1 MAGLQLSGLASG
13 FDWKTLVDNLMQLE
27 RTPITRLEAEK
38 TLNTRKVTAF
48 DALKSRIT
56 ELQTASTALKAA
68 GLFSGRTSASTT
80 TGSNWL
86 SSASSGAEAGNYT
99 FNILQL
105 ATTTRRTGGSDVGQ
119 GIATTS
125 DVSGVTLATLST
137 SSAVTAGNF
146 TINGQTVA
154 VALTDSLQDV
164 FTKISTATG
173 GNVTAT
179 YDPGSD
185 RISLAST
192 SEIVLGASNDTSNFL
207 AITRLANNGSGSVS
221 SGAALGS
228 TSPNSPLVSS
238 RLRLPL
244 TAVDVD
250 GNGSFAINGVS
261 VAYNV
266 NTDSLSTVL
275 SRISSSSAGVTASF
289 DPINDRVVLTNKTTG
304 DLGLAVSEAPGGLM
318 DALGLSTGSTLD
330 RGLNARYTVN
340 GGAEISSS
348 SNTLEAAS
356 HGITGLSVTARTQS
370 SETISVTANTTAM
383 RAAIDTFITKFNA
396 VQTYIDE
403 QTKITTSNGKVTAAL
418 MSNNREI
425 QSWAQTLRSTAF
437 SAISGLG
444 GSVKRL
450 EDLGIDFVA
459 GTSTLSVKN
468 PSKLDGALRD
478 FAPEIETFFNQ
489 ASTGFAAKFDSFI
502 TSTIG
507 LSGTGGTLG
516 SQSTQLTK
524 SSSSIDEQ
532 IATIERRLV
541 QRRAQMEA
549 GFIAMETAQARLQQM
564 QSQLTNAF
572 SSTSSK

>member
-86 SSASSGAEAGNYT
+86 SSASSGADVGNYT

-119 GIATTS
+119 GIATSS

-146 TINGQTVA
+146 TVNGQA
-154 VALTDSLQDV
+154 VSVELTDSLQDV
-164 FTKISTATG
+164 FDKISTATG
-173 GNVTAT
+173 GDVTAS
-179 YDPGSD
+179 YDAGTD
-185 RISLAST
+185 RINLAST

-207 AITRLANNGSGSVS
+207 AITRLANNGTGSTS
-221 SGAALGS
+221 STAALGS
-228 TSPNSPLVSS
+228 TNPNSPLISS

-275 SRISSSSAGVTASF
+275 SRINSSSAGVSAAF

-318 DALGLSTGSTLD
+318 DALGLNTGSTLD

-340 GGAEISSS
+340 GGAEISST
-348 SNTLEAAS
+348 SNTLEASS
-356 HGITGLSVTARTQS
+356 HGVNGLSVTARTQT

-383 RAAIDTFITKFNA
+383 RSAIDTFITKFNA
-396 VQTYIDE
+396 VQTYIEE

-425 QSWAQTLRSTAF
+425 QGWAQTMRSTAF
-437 SAISGLG
+437 AAISGLG

-468 PSKLDGALRD
+468 SSKLDNALRD

-489 ASTGFAAKFDSFI
+489 ATTGFAAKFDTFI

-507 LSGTGGTLG
+507 LGGTGGTLG
-516 SQSTQLTK
+516 SQSAQLTK
-524 SSSSIDEQ
+524 SSTSIDEQ
-532 IATIERRLV
+532 IAAIERRLV

-572 SSTSSK
+572 SSNSSK

>member
-13 FDWKTLVDNLMQLE
+13 FDWKSLVDSLMQLE

-38 TLNTRKVTAF
+38 ALNTRKVTAF
-48 DALKSRIT
+48 DAMKSRIA

-86 SSASSGAEAGNYT
+86 SSASSGAEAGNFT
-99 FNILQL
+99 FNMLQL
-105 ATTTRRTGGSDVGQ
+105 ATTTRRAGGVDVGL

-125 DVSGVTLATLST
+125 DVSGVTLATLPT

-146 TINGQTVA
+146 TVNGQTVA

-164 FTKISTATG
+164 FAKISTATG
-173 GNVTAT
+173 GDVTAS
-179 YDPGSD
+179 YDAGTD

-192 SEIVLGASNDTSNFL
+192 AEIVLGASNDTSNFL
-207 AITRLANNGSGSVS
+207 AITRLANNGTGSVS

-228 TSPNSPLVSS
+228 TSPNSPLISS

-261 VAYNV
+261 VAYNI

-304 DLGLAVSEAPGGLM
+304 DLGLAVTEAPGGLM
-318 DALGLSTGSTLD
+318 DALGLSGGSTLA

-340 GGAEISSS
+340 GGAELSST

-356 HGITGLSVTARTQS
+356 HGITGLSVTARTQT

-383 RAAIDTFITKFNA
+383 RSAIDNFIAKFNA

-403 QTKITTSNGKVTAAL
+403 QTKITTSNGKVTAGL

-425 QSWAQTLRSTAF
+425 QGWAQTLRSTAF
-437 SAISGLG
+437 SAVGGLE

-459 GTSTLSVKN
+459 GTSNLSVKN
-468 PSKLDGALRD
+468 ASKLDAALRD
-478 FAPEIETFFNQ
+478 FAPQVETFFNR

-507 LSGTGGTLG
+507 LTGTGGALG
-516 SQSTQLTK
+516 SQSTQLSK
-524 SSSSIDEQ
+524 SSTSIDEQ

-572 SSTSSK
+572 SPSSSK

>member
-68 GLFSGRTSASTT
+68 GLFSGRNSASTT

-105 ATTTRRTGGSDVGQ
+105 ATTTRRTGGGDVGQ
-119 GIATTS
+119 GIATTN
-125 DVSGVTLATLST
+125 DVSGVTLATLPT

-146 TINGQTVA
+146 TVNGQTVA

-164 FTKISTATG
+164 FAKISTATG

-179 YDPGSD
+179 YDAGSD
-185 RISLAST
+185 RIGLAST

-207 AITRLANNGSGSVS
+207 AITRLANNGTGSIS
-221 SGAALGS
+221 SGTALGS
-228 TSPNSPLVSS
+228 TNPNSPLVSS
-238 RLRLPL
+238 RLRSPL

-304 DLGLAVSEAPGGLM
+304 DVGLAVTEASGGLM
-318 DALGLSTGSTLD
+318 DALGLSSGSTLD

-340 GGAEISSS
+340 GGAEISNT

-356 HGITGLSVTARTQS
+356 HGVTGLSVTARTQS
-370 SETISVTANTTAM
+370 SETISVTANTSAM
-383 RAAIDTFITKFNA
+383 RSAIDTFITKFNA

-403 QTKITTSNGKVTAAL
+403 QTKITTSNGKVTASL

-425 QSWAQTLRSTAF
+425 QGWAQTLRTTAF
-437 SAISGLG
+437 AAVSGLG
-444 GSVKRL
+444 GSIKRL
-450 EDLGIDFVA
+450 ENLGIDFVA

-468 PSKLDGALRD
+468 ASKLDGALRD

-507 LSGTGGTLG
+507 LTGTGGTLG
-516 SQSTQLTK
+516 SQSAQLNKNSTG
-524 SSSSIDEQ
+524 IDEQ

-549 GFIAMETAQARLQQM
+549 GFIAMETAQARMQQM

-572 SSTSSK
+572 SSNSSK